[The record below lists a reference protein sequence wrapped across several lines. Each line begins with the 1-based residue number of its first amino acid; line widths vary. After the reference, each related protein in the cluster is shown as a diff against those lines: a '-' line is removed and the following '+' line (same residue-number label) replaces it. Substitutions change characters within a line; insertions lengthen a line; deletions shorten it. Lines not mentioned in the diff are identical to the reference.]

1 MRMSEVK
8 VERNYSPN
16 LLNWN
21 EFEHLINIRPLMTK
35 KRVKFFNSEDYRWT
49 ATNWVHDPNTYP
61 SSIMSEDNDNDND
74 QADGNTKLATKP
86 KTKIPSLYRVLM
98 MNDDYTPMEFVIEV
112 LEKFFQ
118 KNREEATQI
127 MLHVHQRG
135 VGVCG
140 IYTYDLAETKAMQ
153 VMNYARKYEH
163 PLQVQLEK
171 E

>member
-1 MRMSEVK
+1 MSFLYDKISNIKKAVSLTIQI
-8 VERNYSPN
+8 RTNIHQI
-16 LLNWN
+16 
-21 EFEHLINIRPLMTK
+21 HLIK
-35 KRVKFFNSEDYRWT
+35 KVLPFVMAKDDEDKK
-49 ATNWVHDPNTYP
+49 D
-61 SSIMSEDNDNDND
+61 I
-74 QADGNTKLATKP
+74 DGNIKLATKP
-86 KTKIPSLYRVLM
+86 KTKTPPLYRVLM

-140 IYTYDLAETKAMQ
+140 IYAYDLAETKAMR
-153 VMNYARKYEH
+153 VMNYARKHEH

>member
-1 MRMSEVK
+1 MFNNRKYKNIDLRIIPLTAMGEDKDSNDEV
-8 VERNYSPN
+8 EG
-16 LLNWN
+16 
-21 EFEHLINIRPLMTK
+21 NI
-35 KRVKFFNSEDYRWT
+35 
-49 ATNWVHDPNTYP
+49 
-61 SSIMSEDNDNDND
+61 
-74 QADGNTKLATKP
+74 KLAVKS
-86 KTKIPSLYRVLM
+86 KTKIPPLYRVLM

-140 IYTYDLAETKAMQ
+140 VYAYDLAETKAMQ

>member
-1 MRMSEVK
+1 MS
-8 VERNYSPN
+8 NN
-16 LLNWN
+16 
-21 EFEHLINIRPLMTK
+21 TK
-35 KRVKFFNSEDYRWT
+35 CKSSEDLVLRII
-49 ATNWVHDPNTYP
+49 P
-61 SSIMSEDNDNDND
+61 SITMGEDKDSKDD
-74 QADGNTKLATKP
+74 VEGNVKLAVKP
-86 KTKIPSLYRVLM
+86 KTKTPPLYRVLM

-140 IYTYDLAETKAMQ
+140 IYAYDLAETKAMQ

>member
-1 MRMSEVK
+1 M
-8 VERNYSPN
+8 
-16 LLNWN
+16 LN
-21 EFEHLINIRPLMTK
+21 
-35 KRVKFFNSEDYRWT
+35 
-49 ATNWVHDPNTYP
+49 
-61 SSIMSEDNDNDND
+61 
-74 QADGNTKLATKP
+74 NTKYKNCEEFVLRIIPSITMGEDKDNKDDVEGNVKLAEKP
-86 KTKIPSLYRVLM
+86 KTKTPPLYRVLM

-140 IYTYDLAETKAMQ
+140 IYAYDLAETKAMQ

>member
-1 MRMSEVK
+1 MIDDILKLDLKCSIKIITRSTMNEDDK
-8 VERNYSPN
+8 PN
-16 LLNWN
+16 
-21 EFEHLINIRPLMTK
+21 
-35 KRVKFFNSEDYRWT
+35 
-49 ATNWVHDPNTYP
+49 
-61 SSIMSEDNDNDND
+61 EDNVG
-74 QADGNTKLATKP
+74 GNIKLETNP
-86 KTKIPSLYRVLM
+86 KTKIPALYRVLM

-118 KNREEATQI
+118 KNREAATEV

-140 IYTYDLAETKAMQ
+140 VYAYDLAETKAMQ

>member
-1 MRMSEVK
+1 MPFLYYNVSYNKKAINLTIQIRINLNHKYLIKKMPPLVMSKDDED
-8 VERNYSPN
+8 
-16 LLNWN
+16 
-21 EFEHLINIRPLMTK
+21 K
-35 KRVKFFNSEDYRWT
+35 KD
-49 ATNWVHDPNTYP
+49 
-61 SSIMSEDNDNDND
+61 I
-74 QADGNTKLATKP
+74 DGNIKLATKP
-86 KTKIPSLYRVLM
+86 KTKTPPLYRVLM

-140 IYTYDLAETKAMQ
+140 IYAYDLAETKAMQ

>member
-1 MRMSEVK
+1 MIDDNLKLNLKYSIKIIVPLTMSEGDK
-8 VERNYSPN
+8 PN
-16 LLNWN
+16 
-21 EFEHLINIRPLMTK
+21 
-35 KRVKFFNSEDYRWT
+35 
-49 ATNWVHDPNTYP
+49 
-61 SSIMSEDNDNDND
+61 EDNVG
-74 QADGNTKLATKP
+74 GNIKLETNP
-86 KTKIPSLYRVLM
+86 KTKIPALYRVLM

-118 KNREEATQI
+118 KNREAATEV

-140 IYTYDLAETKAMQ
+140 IYAYDLAETKAMQ

>member
-1 MRMSEVK
+1 MIE
-8 VERNYSPN
+8 
-16 LLNWN
+16 
-21 EFEHLINIRPLMTK
+21 LINSKLNFKLKCNIQNVPVLAMG
-35 KRVKFFNSEDYRWT
+35 ED
-49 ATNWVHDPNTYP
+49 DKPD
-61 SSIMSEDNDNDND
+61 DNDNN
-74 QADGNTKLATKP
+74 GNVKLETNP
-86 KTKIPSLYRVLM
+86 KTKIPALYRVLM

-140 IYTYDLAETKAMQ
+140 LYAYDLAETKAIQ
-153 VMNYARKYEH
+153 VMNYARKFEH

>member
-1 MRMSEVK
+1 MIDDNLKFNLKFSIKIIVPLTMNEGDK
-8 VERNYSPN
+8 PN
-16 LLNWN
+16 
-21 EFEHLINIRPLMTK
+21 EDDVGGNIKL
-35 KRVKFFNSEDYRWT
+35 E
-49 ATNWVHDPNTYP
+49 TN
-61 SSIMSEDNDNDND
+61 
-74 QADGNTKLATKP
+74 P
-86 KTKIPSLYRVLM
+86 KTKIPALYRVLM

-118 KNREEATQI
+118 KNREAATEV

-140 IYTYDLAETKAMQ
+140 IYAYDLAETKAMQ

>member
-1 MRMSEVK
+1 MFINRKYKKFENPDLKIIPLISMGENKDSKDED
-8 VERNYSPN
+8 VE
-16 LLNWN
+16 
-21 EFEHLINIRPLMTK
+21 
-35 KRVKFFNSEDYRWT
+35 
-49 ATNWVHDPNTYP
+49 
-61 SSIMSEDNDNDND
+61 
-74 QADGNTKLATKP
+74 GNVKLAVKP
-86 KTKIPSLYRVLM
+86 KTKIPPLYRVLM

>member
-1 MRMSEVK
+1 MV
-8 VERNYSPN
+8 NYKLNVN
-16 LLNWN
+16 LQYNMQM
-21 EFEHLINIRPLMTK
+21 IT
-35 KRVKFFNSEDYRWT
+35 
-49 ATNWVHDPNTYP
+49 P
-61 SSIMSEDNDNDND
+61 SSMNDSDKPNEDDTI
-74 QADGNTKLATKP
+74 GNIKLETKP
-86 KTKIPSLYRVLM
+86 KTKIPALYRVLM

-118 KNREEATQI
+118 KSREESTQI

-140 IYTYDLAETKAMQ
+140 VYAYDVAETKAMQ

>member
-1 MRMSEVK
+1 MSK
-8 VERNYSPN
+8 
-16 LLNWN
+16 
-21 EFEHLINIRPLMTK
+21 
-35 KRVKFFNSEDYRWT
+35 
-49 ATNWVHDPNTYP
+49 
-61 SSIMSEDNDNDND
+61 DNDRDED
-74 QADGNTKLATKP
+74 FDGNTKLDIKP

-127 MLHVHQRG
+127 MLHVHQKG
-135 VGVCG
+135 IGVCG
-140 IYTYDLAETKAMQ
+140 VYAYDLAETKAMQ

>member
-1 MRMSEVK
+1 MFNNSRQKIINDIGVK
-8 VERNYSPN
+8 NMPLITMGEDKSSTDDVEG
-16 LLNWN
+16 
-21 EFEHLINIRPLMTK
+21 NI
-35 KRVKFFNSEDYRWT
+35 
-49 ATNWVHDPNTYP
+49 
-61 SSIMSEDNDNDND
+61 
-74 QADGNTKLATKP
+74 KLAVKP
-86 KTKIPSLYRVLM
+86 KTKIPPLYRVLM

-140 IYTYDLAETKAMQ
+140 IYAYDLAETKAMQ

>member
-1 MRMSEVK
+1 MINDNLKLNLKCSIKIIIPSTMNEGDK
-8 VERNYSPN
+8 PN
-16 LLNWN
+16 
-21 EFEHLINIRPLMTK
+21 
-35 KRVKFFNSEDYRWT
+35 
-49 ATNWVHDPNTYP
+49 
-61 SSIMSEDNDNDND
+61 EDNVG
-74 QADGNTKLATKP
+74 GNIKLETNP
-86 KTKIPSLYRVLM
+86 KTKIPALYRVLM

-118 KNREEATQI
+118 KNREAATEV

-140 IYTYDLAETKAMQ
+140 IYAYDLAETKAMQ

>member
-1 MRMSEVK
+1 MIDDILKLDLKCSIKIITRSTMNEDDK
-8 VERNYSPN
+8 PN
-16 LLNWN
+16 
-21 EFEHLINIRPLMTK
+21 
-35 KRVKFFNSEDYRWT
+35 
-49 ATNWVHDPNTYP
+49 
-61 SSIMSEDNDNDND
+61 EDNVG
-74 QADGNTKLATKP
+74 GNIKLETNP
-86 KTKIPSLYRVLM
+86 KTKIPALYRVLM

-118 KNREEATQI
+118 KNREAATEV

-140 IYTYDLAETKAMQ
+140 IYAYDLAETKAMQ

>member
-1 MRMSEVK
+1 MSK
-8 VERNYSPN
+8 
-16 LLNWN
+16 
-21 EFEHLINIRPLMTK
+21 
-35 KRVKFFNSEDYRWT
+35 
-49 ATNWVHDPNTYP
+49 
-61 SSIMSEDNDNDND
+61 DNDRDED
-74 QADGNTKLATKP
+74 FDGNTKLDIKP

-140 IYTYDLAETKAMQ
+140 IYAYDLAETKATQ

>member
-1 MRMSEVK
+1 MIE
-8 VERNYSPN
+8 
-16 LLNWN
+16 
-21 EFEHLINIRPLMTK
+21 LINSKLNFKLKCNIQNVPVLAMG
-35 KRVKFFNSEDYRWT
+35 ED
-49 ATNWVHDPNTYP
+49 DKPD
-61 SSIMSEDNDNDND
+61 DNDNN
-74 QADGNTKLATKP
+74 GNVKLETNP
-86 KTKIPSLYRVLM
+86 KIKIPALYRVLM

-140 IYTYDLAETKAMQ
+140 LYAYDLAETKAIQ
-153 VMNYARKYEH
+153 VMNYARKFEH

>member
-1 MRMSEVK
+1 MIDDNMKLNLKCSIKIIVPLTMNEGDL
-8 VERNYSPN
+8 PN
-16 LLNWN
+16 
-21 EFEHLINIRPLMTK
+21 
-35 KRVKFFNSEDYRWT
+35 
-49 ATNWVHDPNTYP
+49 
-61 SSIMSEDNDNDND
+61 EDNVG
-74 QADGNTKLATKP
+74 GNIKLETNP
-86 KTKIPSLYRVLM
+86 KTKIPALYRVLM

-112 LEKFFQ
+112 LEKFFH
-118 KNREEATQI
+118 KNREAATEV

-140 IYTYDLAETKAMQ
+140 IYAYDLAETKAMQ

>member
-1 MRMSEVK
+1 MGKTNDWLDFDQLAEEK
-8 VERNYSPN
+8 VRDALKP
-16 LLNWN
+16 
-21 EFEHLINIRPLMTK
+21 
-35 KRVKFFNSEDYRWT
+35 
-49 ATNWVHDPNTYP
+49 P
-61 SSIMSEDNDNDND
+61 SMYKVI
-74 QADGNTKLATKP
+74 L
-86 KTKIPSLYRVLM
+86 V
-98 MNDDYTPMEFVIEV
+98 NDDYTPMEFVIDV

-140 IYTYDLAETKAMQ
+140 VYAYDLAETKAMQ

>member
-1 MRMSEVK
+1 MPFLYYNESYNKKAINLTIQIRINLNHKYLIKKMPPLVMSKDDED
-8 VERNYSPN
+8 
-16 LLNWN
+16 
-21 EFEHLINIRPLMTK
+21 K
-35 KRVKFFNSEDYRWT
+35 KD
-49 ATNWVHDPNTYP
+49 
-61 SSIMSEDNDNDND
+61 I
-74 QADGNTKLATKP
+74 DGNIKLATKP
-86 KTKIPSLYRVLM
+86 KTKTPPLYRVLM

-135 VGVCG
+135 VGVCC
-140 IYTYDLAETKAMQ
+140 IYAYDLAETKAMQ

>member
-1 MRMSEVK
+1 MMDDILKLDLKCSIKIIIPSTMNEDDK
-8 VERNYSPN
+8 PN
-16 LLNWN
+16 
-21 EFEHLINIRPLMTK
+21 
-35 KRVKFFNSEDYRWT
+35 
-49 ATNWVHDPNTYP
+49 
-61 SSIMSEDNDNDND
+61 EDNVG
-74 QADGNTKLATKP
+74 GNIKLETNP
-86 KTKIPSLYRVLM
+86 KTKIPALYRVLM

-118 KNREEATQI
+118 KNREAATEV

-140 IYTYDLAETKAMQ
+140 IYAYDLAETKAMQ

>member
-1 MRMSEVK
+1 MNEGDK
-8 VERNYSPN
+8 PN
-16 LLNWN
+16 
-21 EFEHLINIRPLMTK
+21 
-35 KRVKFFNSEDYRWT
+35 
-49 ATNWVHDPNTYP
+49 
-61 SSIMSEDNDNDND
+61 EDNVG
-74 QADGNTKLATKP
+74 GNIKLETNP
-86 KTKIPSLYRVLM
+86 KTKIPALYRVLM

-118 KNREEATQI
+118 KNREAATEV

-140 IYTYDLAETKAMQ
+140 IYAYDLAETKAMQ

>member
-1 MRMSEVK
+1 MIDDNLKLDLKCSIKIIIPSTMNEDDK
-8 VERNYSPN
+8 PN
-16 LLNWN
+16 
-21 EFEHLINIRPLMTK
+21 
-35 KRVKFFNSEDYRWT
+35 
-49 ATNWVHDPNTYP
+49 
-61 SSIMSEDNDNDND
+61 EDNVG
-74 QADGNTKLATKP
+74 GNIKLETNP
-86 KTKIPSLYRVLM
+86 KTKIPALYRVLM

-118 KNREEATQI
+118 KNREAATEV

-140 IYTYDLAETKAMQ
+140 IYAYDLAETKAMQ

>member
-1 MRMSEVK
+1 MIYDNLKLNLKCSIKIIIPLTMNEGDK
-8 VERNYSPN
+8 PN
-16 LLNWN
+16 
-21 EFEHLINIRPLMTK
+21 
-35 KRVKFFNSEDYRWT
+35 
-49 ATNWVHDPNTYP
+49 
-61 SSIMSEDNDNDND
+61 EDNVG
-74 QADGNTKLATKP
+74 GNIKLETNP
-86 KTKIPSLYRVLM
+86 KTKIPALYRVLM

-118 KNREEATQI
+118 KNREAATEV

-135 VGVCG
+135 GGVCG
-140 IYTYDLAETKAMQ
+140 IYAYDLAETKAMQ

>member
-1 MRMSEVK
+1 MSLEILA
-8 VERNYSPN
+8 SDP
-16 LLNWN
+16 
-21 EFEHLINIRPLMTK
+21 P
-35 KRVKFFNSEDYRWT
+35 SEPPRKGDEPDVPGGST
-49 ATNWVHDPNTYP
+49 VLEA
-61 SSIMSEDNDNDND
+61 
-74 QADGNTKLATKP
+74 KP
-86 KTKIPSLYRVLM
+86 KTKKPSMYKVLLL
-98 MNDDYTPMEFVIEV
+98 NDDYTPMEFVIEV

>member
-1 MRMSEVK
+1 MIDNILKLDLKCSIKIIIPSTMNEDDK
-8 VERNYSPN
+8 PN
-16 LLNWN
+16 
-21 EFEHLINIRPLMTK
+21 
-35 KRVKFFNSEDYRWT
+35 
-49 ATNWVHDPNTYP
+49 
-61 SSIMSEDNDNDND
+61 EDNVG
-74 QADGNTKLATKP
+74 GNIKLETNP
-86 KTKIPSLYRVLM
+86 KTKIPALYRVLM

-118 KNREEATQI
+118 KNREAATEV

-140 IYTYDLAETKAMQ
+140 VYAYDLAETKAMQ

>member
-1 MRMSEVK
+1 MSNNRKYKNFEDLDLRIIPSISMGEDKDSKDEV
-8 VERNYSPN
+8 EG
-16 LLNWN
+16 
-21 EFEHLINIRPLMTK
+21 NI
-35 KRVKFFNSEDYRWT
+35 
-49 ATNWVHDPNTYP
+49 
-61 SSIMSEDNDNDND
+61 
-74 QADGNTKLATKP
+74 KLAVKR
-86 KTKIPSLYRVLM
+86 KTKIPPLYRVLM

-135 VGVCG
+135 IGVCG
-140 IYTYDLAETKAMQ
+140 IYAYDLAETKAMQ

>member
-1 MRMSEVK
+1 MMIDHNLNSDLV
-8 VERNYSPN
+8 YSLEIILPFMMDKDDDEN
-16 LLNWN
+16 QNN
-21 EFEHLINIRPLMTK
+21 
-35 KRVKFFNSEDYRWT
+35 
-49 ATNWVHDPNTYP
+49 
-61 SSIMSEDNDNDND
+61 ND
-74 QADGNTKLATKP
+74 DGNIKLATNP
-86 KTKIPSLYRVLM
+86 KTKIPALYRVLM

-140 IYTYDLAETKAMQ
+140 VYAYDLAETKAMQ

>member
-1 MRMSEVK
+1 MIDD
-8 VERNYSPN
+8 N
-16 LLNWN
+16 LKL
-21 EFEHLINIRPLMTK
+21 NIRCSIKIIVPLIMNEGDK
-35 KRVKFFNSEDYRWT
+35 
-49 ATNWVHDPNTYP
+49 PN
-61 SSIMSEDNDNDND
+61 EDNV
-74 QADGNTKLATKP
+74 DGNIKLETNP
-86 KTKIPSLYRVLM
+86 KTKIPALYRVLM

-118 KNREEATQI
+118 KNREAATEV

-140 IYTYDLAETKAMQ
+140 IYAYDLAETKAMQ

>member
-1 MRMSEVK
+1 MIE
-8 VERNYSPN
+8 
-16 LLNWN
+16 
-21 EFEHLINIRPLMTK
+21 LINSKSNFKLKCNIQNVPALAMG
-35 KRVKFFNSEDYRWT
+35 ED
-49 ATNWVHDPNTYP
+49 DKPD
-61 SSIMSEDNDNDND
+61 DNDNN
-74 QADGNTKLATKP
+74 GNVKLETNP
-86 KTKIPSLYRVLM
+86 KTKIPALYRVLM

-140 IYTYDLAETKAMQ
+140 LYAYDLAETKAIQ
-153 VMNYARKYEH
+153 VMNYARKFEH

>member
-1 MRMSEVK
+1 MPFLYYNESYNKKAINLTIQIRINLNHKYLIKKMPPLVMSKDDED
-8 VERNYSPN
+8 
-16 LLNWN
+16 
-21 EFEHLINIRPLMTK
+21 K
-35 KRVKFFNSEDYRWT
+35 KD
-49 ATNWVHDPNTYP
+49 
-61 SSIMSEDNDNDND
+61 I
-74 QADGNTKLATKP
+74 DGNIKLATKP
-86 KTKIPSLYRVLM
+86 KTKTPPLYRVLM

-140 IYTYDLAETKAMQ
+140 IYAYDLAETKAMQ

>member
-1 MRMSEVK
+1 MFNNSRQKIINDIGVK
-8 VERNYSPN
+8 NMP
-16 LLNWN
+16 
-21 EFEHLINIRPLMTK
+21 LIT
-35 KRVKFFNSEDYRWT
+35 
-49 ATNWVHDPNTYP
+49 
-61 SSIMSEDNDNDND
+61 MSEDKSSTDDVE
-74 QADGNTKLATKP
+74 GNIKLAVKP
-86 KTKIPSLYRVLM
+86 KTKTPPLYRVLM

-140 IYTYDLAETKAMQ
+140 IYAYDLAETKAMQ

>member
-1 MRMSEVK
+1 MF
-8 VERNYSPN
+8 
-16 LLNWN
+16 N
-21 EFEHLINIRPLMTK
+21 EALKFYIEYDIKEIPL
-35 KRVKFFNSEDYRWT
+35 
-49 ATNWVHDPNTYP
+49 
-61 SSIMSEDNDNDND
+61 SIMSEDNDNGND

-135 VGVCG
+135 VGICG
-140 IYTYDLAETKAMQ
+140 VYTYDLAETKAMQ